1 MCIIQFYKT
10 SDLHNHLFSVLM
22 LVKINRQSDVTIAFN
37 SDFPVF

>member
-1 MCIIQFYKT
+1 
-10 SDLHNHLFSVLM
+10 M